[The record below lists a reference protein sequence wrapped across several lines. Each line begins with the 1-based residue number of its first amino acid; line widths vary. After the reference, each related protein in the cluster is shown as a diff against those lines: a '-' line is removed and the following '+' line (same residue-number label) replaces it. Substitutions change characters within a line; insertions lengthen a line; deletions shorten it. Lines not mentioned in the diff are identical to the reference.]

1 MPGDYR
7 YIFATPINVQ
17 YELIKYEDPLIPL
30 VLTDRDLFDKKEL
43 LATNQGEKLA
53 LKISF
58 GLKSSQY
65 ATMALR
71 ELIRDEDEIKKT
83 WPQ

>member
-1 MPGDYR
+1 
-7 YIFATPINVQ
+7 
-17 YELIKYEDPLIPL
+17 LIPL
-30 VLTDRDLFDKKEL
+30 VLTDRDKFDKKEMIL
-43 LATNQGEKLA
+43 SNEGDKLA

-71 ELIRDEDEIKKT
+71 ELIRDEDEILNDE
-83 WPQ
+83 